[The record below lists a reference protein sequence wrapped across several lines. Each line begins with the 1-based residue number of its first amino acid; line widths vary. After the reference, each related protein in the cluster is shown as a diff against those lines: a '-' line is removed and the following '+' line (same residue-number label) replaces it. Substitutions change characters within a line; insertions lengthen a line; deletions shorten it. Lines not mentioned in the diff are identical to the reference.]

1 MKSMKVVKDMKRV
14 DLKTSRGL
22 PFMRFMSFMVSL
34 VLGQSQ
40 QA

>member
-22 PFMRFMSFMVSL
+22 PFMVSL